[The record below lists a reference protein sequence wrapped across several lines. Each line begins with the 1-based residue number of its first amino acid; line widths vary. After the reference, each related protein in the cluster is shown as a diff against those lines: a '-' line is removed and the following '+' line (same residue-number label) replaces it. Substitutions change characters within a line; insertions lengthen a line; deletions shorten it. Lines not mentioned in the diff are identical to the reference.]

1 MSHVASR
8 QSEPESY
15 ALPSRSNR
23 PSGDFPT
30 RPGELALNERRKQQG
45 GVVRVYEPESANSR
59 VMTVRHRARCECLL
73 DRYRL
78 QRKLTIQQFEAGMKF
93 RQAWLYQAEG
103 IKTRDSTMHRF
114 EGSAFNAPIEALC
127 DAERIVR
134 EVYQLLSPFQSLVI
148 ISVCAS
154 DILAGTNKR
163 MDTLRRALNK
173 LADVWGV
180 N

>member
-1 MSHVASR
+1 MSHAASR

-103 IKTRDSTMHRF
+103 IKTRDSTCERVD
-114 EGSAFNAPIEALC
+114 GGPSLSAGERMGQ
-127 DAERIVR
+127 AERIIR
-134 EVYQLLSPFQSLVI
+134 EAYSILSPLQALVVV
-148 ISVCAS
+148 SVCGGDVQAGS
-154 DILAGTNKR
+154 DKR
-163 MDTLRRALNK
+163 MATLRRALDK
-173 LADVWGV
+173 LSDMWG
-180 N
+180 

>member
-1 MSHVASR
+1 MQSAAS
-8 QSEPESY
+8 ESY

-23 PSGDFPT
+23 PSGDFVT
-30 RPGELALNERRKQQG
+30 RKGELALNERRTHQG

-103 IKTRDSTMHRF
+103 IKTRDSTCERVD
-114 EGSAFNAPIEALC
+114 GSGQSLSAGERMGQ
-127 DAERIVR
+127 AERIVR
-134 EVYQLLSPFQSLVI
+134 EAYSILSPLQALVVVD
-148 ISVCAS
+148 VCGC
-154 DILAGTNKR
+154 GTPAVNHQRIKV
-163 MDTLRRALNK
+163 LSRALEK
-173 LADVWGV
+173 LAAEWGYA
-180 N
+180 